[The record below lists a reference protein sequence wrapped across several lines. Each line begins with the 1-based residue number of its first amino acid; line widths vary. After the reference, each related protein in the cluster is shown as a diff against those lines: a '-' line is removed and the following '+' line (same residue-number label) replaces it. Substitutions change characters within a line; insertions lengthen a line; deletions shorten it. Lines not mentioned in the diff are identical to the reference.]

1 MKRTAIFFATGLALL
16 SACSPSDPDG
26 ACPSEP
32 PPPFSITVRAEA
44 GPLPAD
50 TVLTVVY
57 GAGVESFELARGG
70 PEGVL
75 FCDPQPSAHGLNG
88 AGGAAGAAGAG
99 GAAAD
104 STTDVLACDIWIEGS
119 GTILVTGGAYPALT
133 QELKAE
139 TNDCGQVTVEAEL
152 ILGEVST
159 DSANE

>member
-1 MKRTAIFFATGLALL
+1 MQLRVKRTPIFLATGLAWL
-16 SACSPSDPDG
+16 SACSPSDPEG
-26 ACPSEP
+26 ACPGEP

-50 TVLTVVY
+50 TVLTLYY
-57 GAGVESFELARGG
+57 GAGVEIFELARGG
-70 PEGVL
+70 PEDVL
-75 FCDPQPSAHGLNG
+75 FCDPKPSAQGL
-88 AGGAAGAAGAG
+88 GAAGAAGAG

-119 GTILVTGGAYPALT
+119 GTILVTGGAYPALS

-139 TNDCGQVTVEAEL
+139 TNDCGQVTVEEEL